1 MLKPRLGNG
10 TNILLFARRRPVP
23 ESGGTRVKEFRLAV
37 GTDSTALRFSS
48 VFHLDLFVCF
58 IVCYCLNVELLT
70 LD

>member
-10 TNILLFARRRPVP
+10 TNILLFARPRPVP

-48 VFHLDLFVCF
+48 VFHLDLICLFV
-58 IVCYCLNVELLT
+58 IA
-70 LD
+70 